1 MMQGLEFS
9 KQAIID
15 FNNLKEKI
23 KCNQAVFVVI
33 EKENRCILRIMNT
46 IEEVEK
52 EVDNLQGHYPYGA
65 IYFDIIGF
73 KELRDKLPY
82 LN

>member
-1 MMQGLEFS
+1 MMHGLEFS

-15 FNNLKEKI
+15 FNNLKDKI

-52 EVDNLQGHYPYGA
+52 EVDNLQGHYPHGA
-65 IYFDIIGF
+65 IYFDICGF
-73 KELRDKLPY
+73 KEIRDKLPY

>member
-15 FNNLKEKI
+15 YTALKKNI
-23 KCNQAVFVVI
+23 VTNQAVFVVI

-46 IEEVEK
+46 SEEAEK
-52 EVDNLQGHYPYGA
+52 EIDNLQGHYRLGDLH
-65 IYFDIIGF
+65 FDVIGF
-73 KELRDKLPY
+73 KDISDKLQY